1 MTGTGDATEKTDIA
15 DVRRSWTEILFTRK
29 MLACVFLGFTSG
41 MPLYVL
47 ISLVPAWLRSNE
59 VDLATIGLF
68 ALIGLPYTWKFL
80 WSPLMDR
87 YKLPFLGRRRGWALL
102 TQIVLLLSIGM
113 LGQFSPA
120 SSLQTIVFVVF
131 IVALFGAS
139 QDIVIDAYRRELLSD
154 DELGTGTSIF
164 VNAYRLSGLV
174 PGSLAL
180 ILADHQ
186 PWSVVFWVT
195 GLFMLVGIVT
205 TLMIR
210 EVSDD
215 ALAPH
220 SLREAVIDPFVE
232 FFSRDGGIKAGLA
245 ILAFLF
251 LYKLGDNMATALAT
265 PFYIDMGYS
274 LTEIGSIAKVAGL
287 WASIA
292 GGVLGGIIMLKVSI
306 NRALWLFGFV
316 QVLTIVPY
324 IWLSQAGHSLAG
336 LFVVVSGEYLGVG
349 LGTIALTAFMARETS
364 RAFTATQFALFSSF
378 IAVPRTVANA
388 STGFIVEAFGW
399 TQFFVIC
406 AIVAIPGMLLL
417 LKVAPWT
424 DRQPDSEEI
433 EELER
438 LKEKST

>member
-1 MTGTGDATEKTDIA
+1 MTGIGDATEKTDIA

-87 YKLPFLGRRRGWALL
+87 FKLPFLGRRRGWALL

-205 TLMIR
+205 TLTIR

-220 SLREAVIDPFVE
+220 TLRDAVVKPFVE
-232 FFSRDGGIKAGLA
+232 FFSREGGIMAGVA

-274 LTEIGSIAKVAGL
+274 LTEIGSVAKVAGL

-316 QVLTIVPY
+316 QLFTIIPFV
-324 IWLSQAGHSLAG
+324 WLSQAGHTLVG
-336 LFVVVSGEYLGVG
+336 LFLVVSGEYLGVG
-349 LGTIALTAFMARETS
+349 LGAIALTAFMARETS
-364 RAFTATQFALFSSF
+364 KAFTATQFALFSSF

-388 STGFIVEAFGW
+388 STGFIVEAVGW
-399 TQFFVIC
+399 TQFFIIC
-406 AIVAIPGMLLL
+406 FIVAIPGMLML

-424 DRQPDSEEI
+424 EKRKI
-433 EELER
+433 EQR
-438 LKEKST
+438 DPLKESSISA

>member
-1 MTGTGDATEKTDIA
+1 
-15 DVRRSWTEILFTRK
+15 
-29 MLACVFLGFTSG
+29 MLTCIFLGFSSG

-47 ISLVPAWLRSNE
+47 ISLVPAWLRSNQ

-68 ALIGLPYTWKFL
+68 ALVGLPYTWKFV

-102 TQIVLLLSIGM
+102 TQLVLLLSIGI
-113 LGQFSPA
+113 LGAFNPSTSIQA
-120 SSLQTIVFVVF
+120 IVAVVF

-139 QDIVIDAYRRELLSD
+139 QDIVIDAYRRELLAD

-180 ILADHQ
+180 ILADYQ
-186 PWSVVFWVT
+186 PWPVVFWVT
-195 GLFMLVGIVT
+195 GAFMLVGILT
-205 TLMIR
+205 TLTIR

-220 SLREAVIDPFVE
+220 TLRSAVVDPFVE
-232 FFSRDGGIKAGLA
+232 FFSRDGVMAGLA

-274 LTEIGSIAKVAGL
+274 LSEIGSVAKVAGL

-292 GGVLGGIIMLKVSI
+292 GGILGGIIMLKISI

-316 QVLTIVPY
+316 QLITIAPFV
-324 IWLSQAGHSLAG
+324 WLSQAGHTLTG
-336 LFVVVSGEYLGVG
+336 LFLAVSGEYLGVG

-364 RAFTATQFALFSSF
+364 KAFTATQFALFTSF
-378 IAVPRTVANA
+378 IAIPRTVANA
-388 STGFIVEAFGW
+388 STGFIVEAAGW
-399 TQFFVIC
+399 TLFFVIC
-406 AIVAIPGMLLL
+406 VIAAIPGMLLL
-417 LKVAPWT
+417 LKVAPWAE
-424 DRQPDSEEI
+424 RRNLEEI
-433 EELER
+433 ERKER
-438 LKEKST
+438 AEAAKPASS